1 MNRRPGMAG
10 ACEPRS
16 ATRICGPREATQ
28 APVRF
33 ACALGGLCGL
43 CGNFCSFVFLH
54 FLRFFPIVFP
64 IFVIS
69 VGASGS
75 PRSRIIFVFFVMFL
89 VISMILVC
97 RARAAHREADPAAT
111 VDVP

>member
-1 MNRRPGMAG
+1 M
-10 ACEPRS
+10 
-16 ATRICGPREATQ
+16 ICVAI
-28 APVRF
+28 F
-33 ACALGGLCGL
+33 AVLFFAIFA
-43 CGNFCSFVFLH
+43 N
-54 FLRFFPIVFP
+54 FFPNVSP